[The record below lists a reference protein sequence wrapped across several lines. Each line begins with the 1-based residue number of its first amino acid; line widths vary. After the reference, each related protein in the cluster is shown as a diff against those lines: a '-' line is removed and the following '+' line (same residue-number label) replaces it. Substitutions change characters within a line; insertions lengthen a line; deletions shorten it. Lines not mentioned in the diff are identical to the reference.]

1 MGYCGSRGA
10 EDQVKAGAVRG
21 GSGGHSG
28 GTAAAEARGEGGGG
42 GWFEIG
48 NMETVRDVP
57 VPR

>member
-1 MGYCGSRGA
+1 M
-10 EDQVKAGAVRG
+10 KAGAVRG
-21 GSGGHSG
+21 GSCGDSG
-28 GTAAAEARGEGGGG
+28 GTEEGEGRGEGGGG